1 MNKDITFPV
10 MDVRLVP
17 ITKIQAN
24 DYNPNRVAS
33 PEMNLLELSIIEDGF
48 TQPLVCYYK
57 EKEEKYILVDV
68 LHRYR
73 VAKERLN
80 LKVVPVTVID
90 KPIEERMASTIRHN
104 RARGTHEIRGMEIVI
119 QRIVKKGWSDKRIS
133 KELGMDIEEV
143 FRFKQVSGGMATVF
157 LTNFIRCRTSFRML
171 FRLSLTM
178 SLLGCDDLRQELTV
192 KVRLP

>member
-90 KPIEERMASTIRHN
+90 KPIEERMA
-104 RARGTHEIRGMEIVI
+104 
-119 QRIVKKGWSDKRIS
+119 
-133 KELGMDIEEV
+133 
-143 FRFKQVSGGMATVF
+143 
-157 LTNFIRCRTSFRML
+157 
-171 FRLSLTM
+171 
-178 SLLGCDDLRQELTV
+178 
-192 KVRLP
+192 